1 VLPTALV
8 VGIFPGRALAA
19 DLERAPASISN
30 CPESEAVWST
40 VVKLVP
46 AAATQLLAARPK
58 VDIVDFGE
66 RYRIRVRSDGRV
78 LERAYSDP
86 ARGCDRRARFA
97 AEFIVLALL
106 PPQMSVEAKDAA
118 GPEPSGSPGEAGKTA
133 SGPQAQR
140 SSPPPPP
147 PPAEAERPSKNGQA
161 LRAPVVRIEASGVGE
176 ASPPVLGAPGILM
189 WGADLRVRIGAG
201 RFGGMAGVGYLP
213 RVEFDAGDFRAA
225 VTRVPA
231 IAGVWTRLFDGPF
244 RLDASAA
251 VTGAFERYE
260 GVSPHS
266 PSVATRLAPGVEA
279 GVTASTR
286 ALGGLGPFL
295 RATFAWVPL
304 SHEVIA
310 VPQGNVATTP
320 SLWLGASIGMS
331 LEL

>member
-1 VLPTALV
+1 VLPTAPV
-8 VGIFPGRALAA
+8 VGIFSGRALAA
-19 DLERAPASISN
+19 DLDRAPAPISN

-46 AAATQLLAARPK
+46 AAATQLLAARPN

-66 RYRIRVRSDGRV
+66 RYRVRVRSDGRV
-78 LERAYSDP
+78 LEREYSDP

-106 PPQMSVEAKDAA
+106 PPQMAVDAKDAA
-118 GPEPSGSPGEAGKTA
+118 RPEPSGSPGDAGETA
-133 SGPQAQR
+133 AGPQAQR

-147 PPAEAERPSKNGQA
+147 PAEAERPGKNGRA

-189 WGADLRVRIGAG
+189 WGADVRVRIGAG
-201 RFGGMAGVGYLP
+201 RFGAMAGVGYLP

-231 IAGVWTRLFDGPF
+231 SAGVWTRLFDDPF

-266 PSVATRLAPGVEA
+266 PSDATRLAPGVEV
-279 GVTASTR
+279 GVTVSPR
-286 ALGGLGPFL
+286 ALGGLAPIL
-295 RATFAWVPL
+295 RATLAWVPL
-304 SHEVIA
+304 THELIG

-320 SLWLGASIGMS
+320 SIWLGASIGMS